1 MRVTVKFICKH
12 LTSGLINGEYD
23 VPENATIRIII
34 EECEKQC
41 NVVLPEN
48 NLQYLQFMLN
58 GKSAQWESS
67 VKDGDE
73 LYVLQLIV
81 GG

>member
-1 MRVTVKFICKH
+1 MRVTVKFICRN
-12 LTSGLINGEYD
+12 LTSGLISGEYD
-23 VPENATIRIII
+23 VPENATIRTII

-41 NVVLPEN
+41 NVALPEK
-48 NLQYLQFMLN
+48 NLKYLQFMLN
-58 GKSAQWESS
+58 GKSALWESS